1 MDEVDRI
8 DAFLSEL
15 EFGSDDDEPEMTI
28 DEFLAGV
35 AESDTDDEPD
45 PLDVPSPEP
54 VKKPRFKIR
63 DASGFMSEKEEY
75 KKILDE
81 QEKRKS
87 MEVKEDDYGSI
98 SWQKKRLGDV
108 PTKTVDCVVYHY
120 DENSDFLINPDDL
133 SDIGEWKGEG
143 EDPEWFDE
151 DTHNELKEKYNQN
164 IKKKA
169 GKFNGCY

>member
-1 MDEVDRI
+1 MSNEEDRL
-8 DAFLSEL
+8 DAFLAGL
-15 EFGSDDDEPEMTI
+15 DLDTDD
-28 DEFLAGV
+28 
-35 AESDTDDEPD
+35 DTDDEPD

-54 VKKPRFKIR
+54 IKRPRTK
-63 DASGFMSEKEEY
+63 FMTAEQLF
-75 KKILDE
+75 KKIDAK
-81 QEKRKS
+81 QKEKRS
-87 MEVKEDDYGSI
+87 LEVQDEDYGSI
-98 SWQKKRLGDV
+98 AWQKREIGDGV

-120 DENSDFLINPDDL
+120 DEGSDFLINPEDL